1 MFSLFFPWRPKD
13 SQNIK
18 EPTTTTTTT
27 YLATWTCRP
36 NRWWRRRAEALRV
49 VSCPCTNQWS
59 SPCKWAASCRG
70 WLPHKT
76 GQSMS
81 EKIQI
86 KIDKIPTEKSLN
98 FRKFSSFKEETKKK
112 KISLR
117 RDERRLRSL
126 IIRPYKKRSW
136 DSLSES
142 TSTRGHYRNT
152 KRSHLYTHTHAFL
165 TMSFSFLLLHLY

>member
-1 MFSLFFPWRPKD
+1 LLFSWRPKD

-18 EPTTTTTTT
+18 EPTSTTTKLAQKKNCRHT
-27 YLATWTCRP
+27 YLATWTCKP

-81 EKIQI
+81 EKKIQI
-86 KIDKIPTEKSLN
+86 KIDKIPQLQKVQFLQGRN
-98 FRKFSSFKEETKKK
+98 
-112 KISLR
+112 
-117 RDERRLRSL
+117 
-126 IIRPYKKRSW
+126 KKRKKNFIAPW
-136 DSLSES
+136 WTTAEI
-142 TSTRGHYRNT
+142 
-152 KRSHLYTHTHAFL
+152 SHHPTL
-165 TMSFSFLLLHLY
+165 